1 MPPMPTTVIPTE
13 HPWCQRLLAPLS
25 PEEMQRADTLWTDP
39 RWEYLEEQA
48 RKLGTLQQSSVDRD
62 QVCELALQ
70 LLEHRSKDLRLLA
83 LLIRALLPTTQ
94 DATALLACQ
103 LLRVW
108 WQCLAPG
115 GAQDQHHLRLLRQTL
130 ERLVLCC
137 ERLPT
142 VSDQT
147 RWQLLCAESEQ
158 LQALNHLSPP
168 ELQRLALRLST
179 AVQQSGPSV
188 SSPMASIP
196 VAPSTTSAPQLAPNG
211 VDEQHQHPA
220 DPSPRS
226 WRQTLLLTA
235 AQLCQQDPAN
245 PLGYRLR
252 RHAIWSHIRD
262 LPEQSAPQRT
272 TLSPPDRDRIA
283 DYRAALR
290 LDGHAVWPQVEQS
303 TTVTPYWFDGHA
315 LSAQIASLLGFTTV
329 ALAIR
334 QELNQLLQRLPQ
346 LRNFHFADGTPFL
359 SDESAAWL
367 AGENQTPE
375 NPAHAQSPE
384 EESVI
389 DLALLD
395 ASLRTALPL
404 KERFQLQYQLARQ
417 LEQQQNIGIAAL
429 YYDTLRQQA
438 RQISLYD
445 WEPELLNRLNQ
456 ACLRCPMP

>member
-13 HPWCQRLLAPLS
+13 HPWCQRLLTPLS
-25 PEEMQRADTLWTDP
+25 PEERQRADTVWTDP

-108 WQCLAPG
+108 WHYWAPG

-142 VSDQT
+142 VSDQA
-147 RWQLLCAESEQ
+147 RWQLLCAECEQ
-158 LQALNHLSPP
+158 LQALNHASPP
-168 ELQRLALRLST
+168 ELQRLALRLCA
-179 AVQQSGPSV
+179 AVQQCTPSA
-188 SSPMASIP
+188 SSPIESISL
-196 VAPSTTSAPQLAPNG
+196 APSTTSMPPLPLDGTSQ
-211 VDEQHQHPA
+211 QQQHPA

-226 WRQTLLLTA
+226 WRQTLLVTA
-235 AQLCQQDPAN
+235 DQLCQLDPAN

-272 TLSPPDRDRIA
+272 TLAPPDRDRIA
-283 DYRAALR
+283 DYRAALQ
-290 LDGHAVWPQVEQS
+290 LDGHTVWPQVEQS
-303 TTVTPYWFDGHA
+303 TTVAPYWFDGHA
-315 LSAQIASLLGFTTV
+315 LSAQIARLLGFPTV

-346 LRNFHFADGTPFL
+346 LRMYQFADGTPFL
-359 SDESAAWL
+359 SAESAAWL
-367 AGENQTPE
+367 AGENPTPE
-375 NPAHAQSPE
+375 SPDHAQSPE
-384 EESVI
+384 MESAI
-389 DLALLD
+389 DLARLD
-395 ASLRTALPL
+395 ASLRTTRPF

-429 YYDTLRQQA
+429 CYDTLRQQA
-438 RQISLYD
+438 RQISLCD

-456 ACLRCPMP
+456 ACLRCPIP

>member
-1 MPPMPTTVIPTE
+1 MPPMPTTVIPME

-25 PEEMQRADTLWTDP
+25 PEEMQRADTVWTDP

-142 VSDQT
+142 VSDRT
-147 RWQLLCAESEQ
+147 AWQLLCAESEQ
-158 LQALNHLSPP
+158 LQALNHSSPP

-179 AVQQSGPSV
+179 AVQQSSPSA
-188 SSPMASIP
+188 SSPRPGVPLEPSITSMP
-196 VAPSTTSAPQLAPNG
+196 PSHLD
-211 VDEQHQHPA
+211 VLVEQTQPTP
-220 DPSPRS
+220 DPSPRA
-226 WRQTLLLTA
+226 WRQTLHQIA
-235 AQLCQQDPAN
+235 DQLCQQDPAN

-252 RHAIWSHIRD
+252 RHAIWNHIHD
-262 LPEQSAPQRT
+262 LPQQSTPRRT
-272 TLSPPDRDRIA
+272 TLAPPDRDRVA
-283 DYRAALR
+283 NYRAVLR
-290 LDGHAVWPQVEQS
+290 LDGHAVWPQIEQS
-303 TTVTPYWFDGHA
+303 TTVMPYWFDGHT
-315 LSAQIASLLGFTTV
+315 LSAQLASLLGFTTV

-346 LRNFHFADGTPFL
+346 LRLCHFADGSPFL
-359 SDESAAWL
+359 SDESAEWL
-367 AGENQTPE
+367 AGDIQTPE
-375 NPAHAQSPE
+375 CSDRGQSPE
-384 EESVI
+384 EEAVI

-395 ASLRTALPL
+395 ASLRTSRPF
-404 KERFQLQYQLARQ
+404 KERFQLQYQLARK

-438 RQISLYD
+438 QQIRLRD
-445 WEPELLNRLNQ
+445 WEPELLIRLAQ
-456 ACLRCPMP
+456 ACQRCPMP